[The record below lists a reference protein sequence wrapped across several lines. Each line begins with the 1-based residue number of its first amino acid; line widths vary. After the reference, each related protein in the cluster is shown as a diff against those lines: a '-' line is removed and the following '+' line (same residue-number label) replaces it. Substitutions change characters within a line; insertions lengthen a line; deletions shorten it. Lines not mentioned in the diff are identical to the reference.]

1 MRNQDEVQT
10 LLKAIQAPLTRVV
23 MGAWADWREVAPKI
37 GRRFARTP
45 ANVIY
50 ERMIARAV
58 SEFESMP
65 GMHILSGHQTVHFVY
80 QDAVRFRFKKGDEKG
95 LSRNYPTQMALA
107 FNDQTSD
114 LFGAPTITRV
124 DIVYQLDGLQTR
136 VTDVSVVARH
146 DMSVLWSYSLT
157 AMESKSAE
165 VIAFT
170 PKAPSP
176 VESLVRPKVQ
186 QPEQEKSEGE
196 NLQ

>member
-1 MRNQDEVQT
+1 MRNQEEVRN
-10 LLKAIQAPLTRVV
+10 LLKPLHGPLTRVV
-23 MGAWADWREVAPKI
+23 TGAWEDWQKVAPMI

-58 SEFESMP
+58 PELESLP
-65 GMHILSGHQTVHFVY
+65 GMHIVNGHQTVHFVY
-80 QDAVRFRFKKGDEKG
+80 QDAVRFRFKKGDENG
-95 LSRNYPTQMALA
+95 LSKNYPTQMALA

-124 DIVYQLDGLQTR
+124 DVVYQLDGLATR
-136 VTDVSVVARH
+136 VTDVAVVARH
-146 DMSVLWSYSLT
+146 DMNVLWSYSIT
-157 AMESKSAE
+157 ASEMKSAE
-165 VIAFT
+165 VVDLI
-170 PKAPSP
+170 PKTPSP

-196 NLQ
+196 NS

>member
-1 MRNQDEVQT
+1 VRNQEEVRN
-10 LLKAIQAPLTRVV
+10 LLKPLHGPLTRVV
-23 MGAWADWREVAPKI
+23 TGAWEDWQKVAPMI

-58 SEFESMP
+58 PELESLP
-65 GMHILSGHQTVHFVY
+65 GMHIVNGHQTVHFVY
-80 QDAVRFRFKKGDEKG
+80 QDAVRFRFKKGDENG
-95 LSRNYPTQMALA
+95 LSKNYPTQMALA

-124 DIVYQLDGLQTR
+124 DVVYQLDGLATR
-136 VTDVSVVARH
+136 VTDVAVVARP
-146 DMSVLWSYSLT
+146 DMNVLWSYSIT
-157 AMESKSAE
+157 ASEMKSAE
-165 VIAFT
+165 VVELI

-196 NLQ
+196 NS